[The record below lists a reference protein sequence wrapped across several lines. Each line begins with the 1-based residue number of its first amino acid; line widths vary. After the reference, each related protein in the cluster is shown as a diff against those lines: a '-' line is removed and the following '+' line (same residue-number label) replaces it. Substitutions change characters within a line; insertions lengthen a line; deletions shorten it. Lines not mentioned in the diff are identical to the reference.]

1 MKKRVLAI
9 MLACLMMV
17 TALPMGAM
25 AGENKCPVL
34 DGTGTTHN
42 VNNCSYEVVEVVKP
56 TCGTKEYGYT
66 LYECTVCA
74 AQFADNFVQT
84 DAKNHNWTV
93 VGGTSCVDGGKRVCT
108 LCDAEENAHKF
119 PEKSESCDAARVCEI
134 CGSQEVDE
142 NGKPIAGKHTWA
154 AEPTKILV
162 APNELTFESGWAL
175 YECTVCEA
183 TGEIEILA
191 HECEDNRQIVRAQP
205 GSCTENGY
213 KAHMECKVCGQIF
226 VSPSGTFY
234 NDIVKGTLADIITK
248 PAGHKTP
255 EDTKNSV
262 DPTCTTTGLRSYIC
276 TECGETIVDEV
287 VPVQHDYIKLEQNSV
302 PVTCTTYGYEISIC
316 ANPNCPNG
324 TKIETIAPKGHSK
337 KPENAV
343 KVEATCSQNAYYMW
357 TCTNDNCSDKDNIA
371 REEIANSKLGHDIKV
386 VNVAATCDEYAYT
399 YYYCGRVDKDG
410 NFVCDVYSI
419 SEEVKY
425 IMPTDFNNDGKIE
438 GELEKNAEYII
449 YVNECP
455 IISSLTQVKW
465 QLGKSKTNHV
475 VPYGS
480 TIVEP
485 TCTTAGKAAF
495 LCTNCNVFAEVV
507 IPAKGH
513 VKGEKVEVAATCQAA
528 GYKGYTCSNGCGTIL
543 EATPIAFVAKDVYD
557 SLADAIAAHPCV
569 TAWTEYT
576 TGTGADCQKTK
587 YHVGVC
593 ASVNAQGKNVGCGKT
608 VRVKDANTGSCMPAG
623 QLGAKPVD
631 LHFDIPMYS
640 SVDLSKYIA
649 MDQLENYTLV
659 PGADDDGAAAY
670 AIMSEYVWM
679 DGPYLVNN
687 FYGTESVCVSLVFD
701 TAALA
706 TIEFAAAAPTC
717 TENGYTAQFKC
728 ILCGEWTMSE
738 TYVSAKESEDGK
750 EHHPELK
757 ALGHNKVNAVSAI
770 EATCTTAG
778 RTEGFDCTVCKI
790 SVKSEVIEATG
801 HDWRWGSLVTTDD
814 YSCRLNECI
823 NCGMQAVVNYKS
835 ICHHEWAEDR
845 DQNVLAT
852 CEKAG
857 KIVYVCELCG
867 EKKEVATA
875 KVAHKTDKGVAFF
888 SCNLKEKT
896 DCAVCKKSI
905 DPTANHV
912 FGNPVVVAPDCVN
925 YGYTT
930 KTCTECGHAERS
942 DVTKPIGHKY
952 ELTVIYNPKDATE
965 IIGGVYV
972 CANCGDKKQVSDNVE
987 AVVFTIEI
995 ANAVGGAKANIS
1007 DGSLVKVTVKANGLN
1022 AALWGVRMDLNYS
1035 ANLTFVNASS
1045 ASSDFIAMANG
1056 NVDANGVKYVSLYAQ
1071 ANGSDDVAIDGA
1083 VAVADL
1089 YFRVN
1094 KAERNNKDEKVTVS
1108 IASADV
1114 RNSENEVLPFT
1125 AKAGEA
1131 KTAVLMELD
1140 GEAGISVG
1148 DVLAAYN
1155 LLASGKYD
1163 AAADLNKNGVIDA
1176 EDMAALYNFFIGATD
1191 YAKTVALGI
1200 AKK

>member
-183 TGEIEILA
+183 TGEIEILPHDCGSNSTTVWVMA
-191 HECEDNRQIVRAQP
+191 KA

-213 KAHMECKVCGQIF
+213 VTHKKCTVCNAIFISKDGFYTME
-226 VSPSGTFY
+226 
-234 NDIVKGTLADIITK
+234 KGTEADIITK
-248 PAGHKTP
+248 PAGHTAP
-255 EDTKNSV
+255 EGTVNSV

-276 TECGETIVDEV
+276 TVCGETIVDEV
-287 VPVQHDYIKLEQNSV
+287 VPVKHDYIKLEQNSV
-302 PVTCTTYGYEISIC
+302 PVTCTTYGYTISIC
-316 ANPNCPNG
+316 ANPNCPDG
-324 TKIETIAPKGHSK
+324 TYIETIKPTGHSK

-357 TCTNDNCSDKDNIA
+357 VCENDNCSSADNIA
-371 REEIANSKLGHDIKV
+371 KEEIANSKLGHKIASKTY
-386 VNVAATCDEYAYT
+386 AATCEQYAYT
-399 YYYCGRVDKDG
+399 IYFCERGADCDSYEFTKQLSYKYNKDL
-410 NFVCDVYSI
+410 N
-419 SEEVKY
+419 E
-425 IMPTDFNNDGKIE
+425 NGKIDE
-438 GELEKNAEYII
+438 DEKNLLGTIVLDTEYALIT
-449 YVNECP
+449 
-455 IISSLTQVKW
+455 SLCAVKW
-465 QLGKSKTNHV
+465 TAGFSKTNHV
-475 VPYGS
+475 VPDGS

-495 LCTNCNVFAEVV
+495 YCTNCNVFAEVV

-528 GYKGYTCSNGCGTIL
+528 GYKGYTCSNDCGTIL

-557 SLADAIAAHPCV
+557 SLDDAKAAHPCV

-576 TGTGADCQKTK
+576 SGSSTAADCQKTT
-587 YHVGVC
+587 YYVGVC
-593 ASVNAQGKNVGCGKT
+593 AAVNPEGKSVGCGKT
-608 VRVKDANTGSCMPAG
+608 VRAKNANTGAHQPAIELGEKPDPIYGYVNPVEPMELPAG
-623 QLGAKPVD
+623 LD
-631 LHFDIPMYS
+631 LADYAIFVADGYDYDNFEYIYVEVTLEQFLTKVSYENGVLSILTYS
-640 SVDLSKYIA
+640 DLDFK
-649 MDQLENYTLV
+649 LV
-659 PGADDDGAAAY
+659 PLKA
-670 AIMSEYVWM
+670 
-679 DGPYLVNN
+679 
-687 FYGTESVCVSLVFD
+687 
-701 TAALA
+701 
-706 TIEFAAAAPTC
+706 EFAGKAPTC
-717 TENGYTAQFKC
+717 TENGYTAQFVCKH
-728 ILCGEWTMSE
+728 CGELIESI
-738 TYVSAKESEDGK
+738 TYISKEESADGK
-750 EHHPELK
+750 EHNVELK
-757 ALGHNKVNAVSAI
+757 ALGHNKINAVSAI
-770 EATCTTAG
+770 EPTCTTAG

-790 SVKSEVIEATG
+790 SVKSEVLEATG
-801 HDWRWGSLVTTDD
+801 HDWRWGSVVTTDD
-814 YSCRLNECI
+814 YSCRLNLCL
-823 NCGMQAVVNYKS
+823 NCGLEAVVNYKS

-867 EKKEVATA
+867 VKKEVATA

-896 DCAVCKKSI
+896 DCAICKKSI
-905 DPTANHV
+905 DPNPAHT
-912 FGNPVVVAPDCVN
+912 FGTPVVVAADCVN

-942 DVTKPIGHKY
+942 DVVKPAGHKY
-952 ELTVIYNPKDATE
+952 ELIVTYKDPAKKDE
-965 IIGGVYV
+965 IVSAVNKCSV
-972 CANCGDKKQVSDNVE
+972 CNDVQKVSDNVQ
-987 AVVFTIEI
+987 ALIFNVEI

-1007 DGSLVKVTVKANGLN
+1007 DGSLVKVTIKASGLN
-1022 AALWGVRMDLNYS
+1022 AAMWGVRMDLNYS

-1045 ASSDFIAMANG
+1045 ASSEFIAMANG
-1056 NVDANGVKYVSLYAQ
+1056 NVNASGVKYVSLYAQ
-1071 ANGSDDVAIDGA
+1071 ANGSDDVAVDGE
-1083 VAVADL
+1083 VALIDL

-1094 KAERNNKDEKVTVS
+1094 KAERNNKDEKVAVS
-1108 IASADV
+1108 IANADV
-1114 RNSENEVLPFT
+1114 RSSDNKALLWT

-1155 LLASGKYD
+1155 LLASGKYN